1 MYRSGFVALVGK
13 PNVGKSTLINRLV
26 GTKVAITSSKPQTTR
41 HRVLGV
47 MHGQDYQI
55 VLVDTPGLMQPRH
68 ALGRKMEKWALEES
82 READLVLFLV
92 ELTHAPTAEDRFA
105 AEHLAPLGDRVWLVM
120 NKLDRRKDEQVAEQY
135 RALGAYPRSFEVS
148 GLQGQGL
155 DQLTQ
160 ALREVLPEGDPFFPP
175 DQVTDQN
182 RALLASEVI
191 REKVLHLTRQ
201 EIPHAV
207 AVVVD
212 ELRAADKPDMLYL
225 SAYLYVERPNQ
236 KRILIG
242 KNGQLLK
249 SIGAEARLELEQLWG
264 QRVFLELWV
273 KVKEGWRDRE
283 DWLRSLGYE

>member
-47 MHGQDYQI
+47 MHGQEYQI

-120 NKLDRRKDEQVAEQY
+120 NKLDRCKDEQVAEQY
-135 RALGAYPRSFEVS
+135 QALGGYPRSFQVS
-148 GLQGQGL
+148 ALEGQGL
-155 DQLTQ
+155 EQLTQ
-160 ALREVLPEGDPFFPP
+160 ALCEVLPEGDPFFPP

-212 ELRAADKPDMLYL
+212 ELRPADKPDMLYL

>member
-1 MYRSGFVALVGK
+1 MALVGK

-47 MHGQDYQI
+47 MHGEDYQI

-92 ELTHAPTAEDRFA
+92 ELTHPPTAEDEFA
-105 AEHLAPLGDRVWLVM
+105 AEHLASLGERVWLVL
-120 NKLDRRKDEQVAEQY
+120 NKLDRRKDDQVADLY
-135 RALGAYPRSFEVS
+135 RQLGSYARSFEVS
-148 GLQGQGL
+148 GLEGTGL
-155 DQLTQ
+155 DELTR
-160 ALREVLPEGDPFFPP
+160 ALREFLPEGDPFFPP

-207 AVVVD
+207 AVVV
-212 ELRAADKPDMLYL
+212 EETRPADKPDMLYV

-242 KNGQLLK
+242 KHGQLLK
-249 SIGAEARLELEQLWG
+249 AIGAEARAELEELWG
-264 QRVFLELWV
+264 QRIFLELWV